1 MFTLWASP
9 TPRATCCSSLLPF
22 LPQLPRFHTKPVPFH
37 SNLSSFHT
45 LTKVDATMED
55 YELRNAREWDTN
67 YKKPTPQEPPRRR
80 RRSNNSPRRQIPCI
94 IIDGDND
101 GAAAWRSHAKPTDCV
116 SIPTHLV
123 LQDRW
128 YETTAQN
135 HGTFIYNQDSSD
147 LPGFRTFDIWGEI
160 AAVEATKQEI
170 ERWIVNATSGRK
182 SASSAKWAKQ
192 VSSYII
198 HLPELC
204 SSMLTLQMIGQS
216 NTKTKRAGGAKMG
229 KGCCQR
235 KVPSASSP
243 RHGISCH
250 R

>member
-9 TPRATCCSSLLPF
+9 TPRAICCSSLLPL
-22 LPQLPRFHTKPVPFH
+22 LPKLSRFHTNPVPFH

-45 LTKVDATMED
+45 STKVDATMED

-67 YKKPTPQEPPRRR
+67 YREPTPQEPPRRR
-80 RRSNNSPRRQIPCI
+80 RRFNDPPRRPIPCM

-101 GAAAWRSHAKPTDCV
+101 GAVAWRSHAKPTDFV
-116 SIPTHLV
+116 RIPAHLV

-135 HGTFIYNQDSSD
+135 HGTFIYNQDRSD
-147 LPGFRTFDIWGEI
+147 LPEFRTFGIWGET

-170 ERWIVNATSGRK
+170 ERWIVNATSGHK

-192 VSSYII
+192 VISEII
-198 HLPELC
+198 HLL
-204 SSMLTLQMIGQS
+204 
-216 NTKTKRAGGAKMG
+216 
-229 KGCCQR
+229 
-235 KVPSASSP
+235 
-243 RHGISCH
+243 
-250 R
+250 